1 MVISQRRRLCAR
13 WVENGPQ
20 PLARV
25 SQFSLSH
32 NFFFFFEL
40 TYHVIFFYYFNQT
53 VSHVSIFHPSLNG
66 KDQFDTKMKG

>member
-1 MVISQRRRLCAR
+1 MVVSQRRRLCAR

-20 PLARV
+20 PLARL

-32 NFFFFFEL
+32 NIYIYILSWHAMSFFF
-40 TYHVIFFYYFNQT
+40 FNQT
-53 VSHVSIFHPSLNG
+53 VSHVSIFHLSLNG